1 MNGFKYIYELGLKKQ
16 LILNTEDLG
25 TVYMK
30 LDGTEGIHRYPYEV
44 YFNPHYNNLKQMSCE
59 VLMSLIP
66 DKKNL
71 GKCSCQTNEKGIR
84 FLIKEIVNNYEITPG
99 FSLDFGTAVK
109 SINCHTN

>member
-16 LILNTEDLG
+16 LILNTKDLG

-30 LDGTEGIHRYPYEV
+30 LDGTEGTHRYPYEV
-44 YFNPHYNNLKQMSCE
+44 YFNPQNNNLKQMSCE

-71 GKCSCQTNEKGIR
+71 GRCSCQTNEKGIR
-84 FLIKEIVNNYEITPG
+84 FLIKEIVNNCEVTPG
-99 FSLDFGTAVK
+99 FALDFDTVVK
-109 SINCHTN
+109 SIKLPTN